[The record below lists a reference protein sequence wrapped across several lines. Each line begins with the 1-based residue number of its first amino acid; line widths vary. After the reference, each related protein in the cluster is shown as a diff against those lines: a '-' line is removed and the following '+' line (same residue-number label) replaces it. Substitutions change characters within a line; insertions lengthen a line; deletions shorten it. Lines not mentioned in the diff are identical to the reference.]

1 MTFTLPED
9 LAVQFV
15 RRVPAR
21 NRSRYL
27 AEALAQKLAERDRQL
42 IRACEIAN
50 QDPEVQAIEKE
61 FDSFSDEIAESWTET
76 STRRGVVGRSRSN
89 TRVRD

>member
-9 LAVQFV
+9 LASQFV

-21 NRSRYL
+21 DRSRYVADAITKQL
-27 AEALAQKLAERDRQL
+27 ADRDKRL

-50 QDPEVQAIEKE
+50 EDPALLEVEKE
-61 FDSFSDEIAESWTET
+61 FDALNDELHEPWEDASA
-76 STRRGVVGRSRSN
+76 R
-89 TRVRD
+89 